1 MRRRWRSAIR
11 STGTWSKGTDAVG
24 KVAGIDAA
32 GTGWRIWFRPPDRF
46 LRRVVAKGSIAVNG
60 VSLEKLDD
68 AIHLSTGETEQNAVN
83 LRVNPHV
90 VIVTGG
96 GT

>member
-1 MRRRWRSAIR
+1 M
-11 STGTWSKGTDAVG
+11 
-24 KVAGIDAA
+24 
-32 GTGWRIWFRPPDRF
+32 
-46 LRRVVAKGSIAVNG
+46 VAKGSIAVNG